1 MWPCELARPFS
12 LFSTVENA
20 CGNVEAS
27 YFLLFHTPC
36 KGVEEWKRKDAAKKE
51 SRTGRTNEVAN
62 FATCRLPILP
72 PTFPPQVRWL
82 ALVMAARLRMARHSL
97 EHGRY
102 TENPRRSD
110 PAHYQI
116 EVGRVRRLPQKRSGG
131 GNPTAPKTREKLARC
146 SFVVAPPSEAST
158 GVIKLSC
165 GLTPQEVQT

>member
-51 SRTGRTNEVAN
+51 SRTGRTNELSN
-62 FATCRLPILP
+62 LDTCRLPILP

-82 ALVMAARLRMARHSL
+82 ALVMAVRLRMARQSL
-97 EHGRY
+97 EHGRSI
-102 TENPRRSD
+102 ENAEGSD
-110 PAHYQI
+110 PVNSHSHGEI
-116 EVGRVRRLPQKRSGG
+116 ERKLLEVRSAKSLRLARFG
-131 GNPTAPKTREKLARC
+131 REKLAIC
-146 SFVVAPPSEAST
+146 SFVAAPVSEAST
-158 GVIKLSC
+158 WILKLSH
-165 GLTPQEVQT
+165 GLTRKVRA